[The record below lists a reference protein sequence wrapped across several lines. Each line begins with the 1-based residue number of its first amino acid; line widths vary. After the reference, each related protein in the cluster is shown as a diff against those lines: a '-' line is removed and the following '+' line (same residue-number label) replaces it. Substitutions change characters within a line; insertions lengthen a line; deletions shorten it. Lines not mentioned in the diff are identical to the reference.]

1 MNAVR
6 TIALG
11 AGLAAWVFATAGCII
26 VAGNG
31 RGYSS
36 NGSSWSED
44 TVSEVRTLTVAHVA
58 DAPLDVRTQNG
69 SVELEQG
76 GTNEVVITAVL
87 RARTKDRLAQTQVE
101 ATRATD
107 GTLNVRVIWPD
118 GGRKGSEGASFVV
131 KTPGIKK
138 ANIESSNGGITL
150 DGLSGDATL
159 ATSNGAIIA
168 RRHDGFIK
176 ADTSNAGINL
186 RGVRGAKADTSNA
199 TVTVVLG
206 ENAQGPVNVDTSN
219 GSITLEVGE
228 AFKGRIAANTSNGRV
243 SNHVKRATASSSESK
258 TSNEFDFGGGER
270 STLDTSNGSISIEPR

>member
-76 GTNEVVITAVL
+76 GTNEVIKDIGSVHTVIDQISEHEHSIAAAVEEQSAVIAEISRNAQASSAGAEETRSSADEL
-87 RARTKDRLAQTQVE
+87 SRLALQLEELVKAFDVE
-101 ATRATD
+101 
-107 GTLNVRVIWPD
+107 
-118 GGRKGSEGASFVV
+118 
-131 KTPGIKK
+131 
-138 ANIESSNGGITL
+138 
-150 DGLSGDATL
+150 
-159 ATSNGAIIA
+159 
-168 RRHDGFIK
+168 
-176 ADTSNAGINL
+176 
-186 RGVRGAKADTSNA
+186 
-199 TVTVVLG
+199 
-206 ENAQGPVNVDTSN
+206 PV
-219 GSITLEVGE
+219 
-228 AFKGRIAANTSNGRV
+228 
-243 SNHVKRATASSSESK
+243 
-258 TSNEFDFGGGER
+258 
-270 STLDTSNGSISIEPR
+270 